1 VKRRTIQ
8 LEGKPRLLIRYLI
21 AVAAS
26 GAALGIIVL
35 LNPIVGFLPL
45 LLLAAV
51 VVVYRYAGARPA
63 IFTTFLCT
71 MVSLYF
77 LDTHPYPDQRAH
89 KLSEL
94 IILPIVAGSI
104 VYLLETR
111 RKQQRVVHEQS
122 LELSTLLNSMIE
134 GVFVFDQQGFIVELN
149 RTGEELAGRPR
160 GELLGFHYTEVA
172 QLLNVRRDEMPLPVA
187 QMGVAR
193 ALRGEVVQNE
203 SRAYVKPHD
212 GTSIQAV
219 ISATPMRVGKHH
231 RVIGAVLVIHDVT
244 ELAELQRRVAD
255 TERHLA
261 IGQMASGLAHD
272 FNNVL
277 NTITQA
283 TALMQLNP
291 DQSAE
296 ERRKYLAMVD
306 RAARTGAEII
316 KRVRDYVKG
325 GSGERK
331 AVDMSQVMREALDL
345 AEPMWRTHKGITVES
360 RLDLVHPVWANVA
373 DLRRVFTNL
382 IINSIQAMPN
392 GGHLVA
398 EIQEHD
404 GTVYARI
411 SDTGAGIPP
420 EVQKKMFL
428 PYFTTK
434 TAGTGL
440 GLSTAQKILLSSGGN
455 INFTSEPGQG
465 TTFIV
470 QLPAMQSELAKV
482 A

>member
-1 VKRRTIQ
+1 
-8 LEGKPRLLIRYLI
+8 
-21 AVAAS
+21 VAAS
-26 GAALGIIVL
+26 GVALGIIAM
-35 LNPIVGFLPL
+35 LNPIVGFIPL
-45 LLLAAV
+45 LLLTAV
-51 VVVYRYAGARPA
+51 VVVYRFAGARPA
-63 IFTTFLCT
+63 ILSVFLCT
-71 MVSLYF
+71 IVSLYF

-94 IILPIVAGSI
+94 IILPIVAGSL

-149 RTGEELAGRPR
+149 RTGETLAGRR
-160 GELLGFHYTEVA
+160 RDELLGMHYTEVA
-172 QLLNVRRDEMPLPVA
+172 QLMNVRRDDVPLPVA
-187 QMGVAR
+187 EMGVAR
-193 ALRGEVVQNE
+193 ALRGDVIQNE
-203 SRAYVKPHD
+203 NRTYVKPHD
-212 GTSIQAV
+212 GSSMQAM
-219 ISATPMRVGKHH
+219 ISATPMRVGRHH

-244 ELAELQRRVAD
+244 ELAQLQRQIAD

-291 DQSAE
+291 EQSADD
-296 ERRKYLAMVD
+296 RRKYLTMVD

-325 GSGERK
+325 GSGEPA
-331 AVDMSQVMREALDL
+331 AVDVSRVLREALDL
-345 AEPMWRTHKGITVES
+345 AEPMWRAHKGITVES
-360 RLDLVHPVWANVA
+360 RLDPVGPVWANAA

-382 IINSIQAMPN
+382 IINAIQAMPN
-392 GGHLVA
+392 GGHLTA
-398 EIQEHD
+398 ETQERD
-404 GTVYARI
+404 GTVYVRI
-411 SDTGAGIPP
+411 SDTGDGISPD
-420 EVQKKMFL
+420 VQKKVFL

-434 TAGTGL
+434 PSGTGL
-440 GLSTAQKILLSSGGN
+440 GLSMAQKILLASGGN
-455 INFTSEPGQG
+455 ITFTSDAGAG
-465 TTFIV
+465 TTFTV
-470 QLPAMQSELAKV
+470 QLPAMQPEVAKV